1 MDHPPGI
8 PFQPGRGSKP
18 QRSAGKDRGT
28 EAGSCLADHP
38 PDGVVADPGAAGSQN
53 PAGPLVF
60 EKRAESQNQGSQLP
74 AADLPA
80 VRRKKGFHKHLLGTA
95 GIHTVKFIGGH
106 PQTGIFPPQGKRL
119 DSAVISGVE
128 RSTDL
133 VAAGTGR
140 GMGKRPGENMNLR
153 GGFPHGTDRLQRTGK
168 AAEIQKF
175 FGKEKMILLNS
186 WKNEHILGS
195 TCEKQ
200 TGSAVLHDWR
210 FWRKFRRLTV
220 PGKAHRINT
229 AWCRERLYPKR
240 QTNYSK
246 NRQACPGI
254 PPGEGM
260 YREFPRREKTE
271 ESFTIFYSL

>member
-18 QRSAGKDRGT
+18 QRSAGKDRGA

-60 EKRAESQNQGSQLP
+60 EKRAESQNQGGQLP

-80 VRRKKGFHKHLLGTA
+80 VRRKKGFHKHLLGA
-95 GIHTVKFIGGH
+95 AWIHTVKFIGGH

-119 DSAVISGVE
+119 DPAVIGGVE

-153 GGFPHGTDRLQRTGK
+153 GGFPHGTDCLQRTGK
-168 AAEIQKF
+168 AAKIQKF

-195 TCEKQ
+195 TCEK
-200 TGSAVLHDWR
+200 TD
-210 FWRKFRRLTV
+210 RLSG
-220 PGKAHRINT
+220 PA
-229 AWCRERLYPKR
+229 
-240 QTNYSK
+240 
-246 NRQACPGI
+246 
-254 PPGEGM
+254 
-260 YREFPRREKTE
+260 
-271 ESFTIFYSL
+271 